1 MRIEVLV
8 GSDDP
13 IIFPL
18 KSSKVSLG
26 SAESNDLCLNA
37 EGISRKHLL
46 ILEEDDRYYIIDQ
59 GSTNGS
65 FVNEERLVPGRKVE
79 FTSFFPVRLG
89 ENVLVS
95 LLSDDEGMIFSG
107 TDTRK
112 DPTSPK
118 ISRPKSSGESTN
130 ILTIKD
136 LNSSAR
142 TEKLLKQREQKRR
155 QIEKRAG
162 SQKKKANP
170 KKEKKINSSLVFI
183 ILIVAAAWYYNW
195 SSVREQEDLELAQ
208 AEALKVAQQKA
219 ATAAMEKAKPLE
231 VVKPPLVAASD
242 LTKFSSFDRLI
253 QDFKCLGDLE
263 KYICGKFPQIG
274 DGSNWG
280 ATQVGLMLN
289 IMLDG
294 QRYIEAAK
302 KLVVFPPGLS
312 PEDQNNYNDYVK
324 EVAAV
329 SFFYEA
335 IPADLDYDLLKD
347 ASLTFVLF
355 EVIDGKKTPYVAFA
369 AVPASIKEFKEKLK
383 PEMLNSLGR
392 PHNAVIKLSKEYL
405 NIYSKDL

>member
-18 KSSKVSLG
+18 KSSRVSLG
-26 SAESNDLCLNA
+26 SADSNDLSLNA
-37 EGISRKHLL
+37 DGISRKHLL
-46 ILEEDDRYYIIDQ
+46 ILVEDDRYFVIDQ

-65 FVNEERLVPGRKVE
+65 FMNEERLVPGRKVE

-89 ENVLVS
+89 DNVLIS
-95 LLSDDEGMIFSG
+95 LLSDEEGMIFSDM
-107 TDTRK
+107 DTQK
-112 DPTSPK
+112 EPTSPK
-118 ISRPKSSGESTN
+118 ITRPKSSVESTT
-130 ILTIKD
+130 ILSIKD
-136 LNSSAR
+136 LHNSAR
-142 TEKLLKQREQKRR
+142 TEKLLKQREQKRK

-162 SQKKKANP
+162 SQKKKADP
-170 KKEKKINSSLVFI
+170 KKEKNINFSLLFTVLVI
-183 ILIVAAAWYYNW
+183 AAAGYYNW
-195 SSVREQEDLELAQ
+195 SSVKEQEELELAQ
-208 AEALKVAQQKA
+208 AEALKAAQQKA
-219 ATAAMEKAKPLE
+219 AAAAKEKAKLPE
-231 VVKPPLVAASD
+231 VVKPPLVAVND
-242 LTKFSSFDRLI
+242 LTKFSSFERLI

-263 KYICGKFPQIG
+263 KYICGKIPEIG

-294 QRYIEAAK
+294 QKYIEAAK
-302 KLVVFPPGLS
+302 KRVVFPQGLS
-312 PEDQNNYNDYVK
+312 PEDEAYYNEYVK

-329 SFFYEA
+329 SFFYEG
-335 IPADLDYDLLKD
+335 IPSDLDYDLLKD

-383 PEMLNSLGR
+383 PEMLKNLGR
-392 PHNAVIKLSKEYL
+392 PDNAVIKLTKDYL
-405 NIYSKDL
+405 TIYSKDL